1 MRFSKARFR
10 VAFVAIPEERTA
22 GAKVFL
28 AGGIFFFLF
37 SGFRRQRFESFSG
50 LRFACF
56 GHESCCCLRL
66 SRAVF
71 QGQISSCFRTD
82 SRGAFLPIVDVFLA
96 MSEYRRVSWDAPQAA
111 FCWGLRGGLQ
121 VSKFFVAPR
130 FSLLE
135 AFFSFFLVGSV
146 GNVSRVFRA
155 CVSRALGT
163 NPAAV

>member
-1 MRFSKARFR
+1 MLWARILLQFE
-10 VAFVAIPEERTA
+10 AFGCGFPRP
-22 GAKVFL
+22 GFPCWRH
-28 AGGIFFFLF
+28 FFLSF
-37 SGFRRQRFESFSG
+37 YSGFRRQRFESFSG

-66 SRAVF
+66 SDAAF

-82 SRGAFLPIVDVFLA
+82 SRGRGAFLGQISSCFRSD
-96 MSEYRRVSWDAPQAA
+96 S
-111 FCWGLRGGLQ
+111 RGAYL
-121 VSKFFVAPR
+121 APR

>member
-1 MRFSKARFR
+1 MLGFAWWLAGFQVFR
-10 VAFVAIPEERTA
+10 

-66 SRAVF
+66 SDAVF
-71 QGQISSCFRTD
+71 QGQISSCFRSD
-82 SRGAFLPIVDVFLA
+82 SRGAYL
-96 MSEYRRVSWDAPQAA
+96 
-111 FCWGLRGGLQ
+111 
-121 VSKFFVAPR
+121 APR

>member
-1 MRFSKARFR
+1 MWLSKARFR
-10 VAFVAIPEERTA
+10 VAFVAIPEGRTWRQ
-22 GAKVFL
+22 GFPCWRH
-28 AGGIFFFLF
+28 FFLSF
-37 SGFRRQRFESFSG
+37 YSGFRRQRFESFSG

-66 SRAVF
+66 SDAVV
-71 QGQISSCFRTD
+71 QGQISSCFRSD
-82 SRGAFLPIVDVFLA
+82 SRGAYL
-96 MSEYRRVSWDAPQAA
+96 
-111 FCWGLRGGLQ
+111 
-121 VSKFFVAPR
+121 APR

-146 GNVSRVFRA
+146 GHVSRVFRA

>member
-1 MRFSKARFR
+1 MLGFAWWLAGFLVFR
-10 VAFVAIPEERTA
+10 

-37 SGFRRQRFESFSG
+37 NGFRRQRFE
-50 LRFACF
+50 
-56 GHESCCCLRL
+56 RL
-66 SRAVF
+66 SDAVF
-71 QGQISSCFRTD
+71 QGQISSCFRSD
-82 SRGAFLPIVDVFLA
+82 SRGAYL
-96 MSEYRRVSWDAPQAA
+96 
-111 FCWGLRGGLQ
+111 
-121 VSKFFVAPR
+121 APR

-163 NPAAV
+163 NSAAV